1 MNFSVQLFTKKVRE
15 INSSET
21 DMLLLILES
30 NRARRKNLEITL
42 LLTVKTS
49 ILICKMYSHELKP

>member
-1 MNFSVQLFTKKVRE
+1 MNFSVQLLTKKVRE

-30 NRARRKNLEITL
+30 NRARRKFEITL